1 MIVKFDELGKKLEE
15 KIVRDKKSSILKASE
30 DLEIP
35 NSSLDDILKNRAS
48 PKTTNYFIKLIDYL
62 NIPFITIIF
71 DEDAFNNLNQNS
83 KQSNSTCYCRED
95 FLPIYQKQFDKLVVE
110 NEAAKHRLGKQ

>member
-15 KIVRDKKSSILKASE
+15 KIIKDKKSVLKASE
-30 DLEIP
+30 DLQIP
-35 NSSLDDILKNRAS
+35 DSSLDDILKNRAS
-48 PKTTNYFIKLIDYL
+48 PKTTNYFIRLINYL

-71 DEDAFNNLNQNS
+71 NEDAFNNLNKDS
-83 KQSNSTCYCRED
+83 KQFTSTPYCRED
-95 FLPIYQKQFDKLVVE
+95 FLPIYQKQFDKLVAD